1 MNVGRLRLWMRTE
14 IITTFE
20 GTIGRLRYSTPMK
33 PSAESTTPSSWIK
46 SFVEEHGGSAGTVH
60 KRDGEGEVLKLWASV
75 NIPPKVQELTATIGK
90 GKGMAGLA
98 WERGK
103 PVQTCNLQT
112 DTSGDVRPGAK
123 SVGAKAAV
131 AIPIYQDQEFWGV
144 VGIAFSHEREL
155 ADSVLQS
162 LTEAAH
168 AVVDL

>member
-1 MNVGRLRLWMRTE
+1 MNVGRLRLRIRME
-14 IITTFE
+14 IITTFK
-20 GTIGRLRYSTPMK
+20 GTTGRLRYSTPMK

-46 SFVEEHGGSAGTVH
+46 SFIEEHGGSAGTVH
-60 KRDGEGEVLKLWASV
+60 KREGEVLKLWTSV
-75 NIPPKVQELTATIGK
+75 NIPPKVQELTATIPK

-112 DTSGDVRPGAK
+112 DTTGDVRPGAK

-131 AIPIYQDQEFWGV
+131 AIPVYRDQEFWGV

-155 ADSVLQS
+155 EDSVLQS